1 MNQHNFTDED
11 IRKATELINF
21 ISDKAEFTLNQKEI
35 IEHFQRLAWFQ
46 QQLIPKMEAN
56 ILEVK
61 RVTKASEPTEEK
73 VEKKKSKG
81 KK

>member
-1 MNQHNFTDED
+1 MTGNNFTEAD
-11 IRKATELINF
+11 IKKATELINF

-61 RVTKASEPTEEK
+61 NIVKAPAKEEG
-73 VEKKKSKG
+73 EKKIKSKAKG
-81 KK
+81 K